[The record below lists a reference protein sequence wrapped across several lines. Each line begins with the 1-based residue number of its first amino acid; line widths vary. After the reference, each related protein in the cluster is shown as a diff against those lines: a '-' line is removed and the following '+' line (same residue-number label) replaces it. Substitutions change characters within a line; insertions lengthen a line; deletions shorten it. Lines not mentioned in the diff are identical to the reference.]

1 MSPAA
6 PSATG
11 IALVLGAGGAR
22 GVAHAAVLR
31 RLRREGVPIE
41 AIVGCSVGAIVGAMY
56 AAAGM
61 EPDEMLRASRRLT
74 AGSLLAFALSRW
86 RVPGLSGVA
95 ARHAGAIPEY
105 LARLE
110 AATFERLHHGVR
122 RLGVLTFDVVR
133 REEVFVLG
141 GPGLPAPLPVASAV
155 KASAAIPVLFP
166 PLRADLGGRRRYLA
180 DAGWFTAVPIE
191 RAFAPPLRSWRVI
204 AVDLSLLVCPR
215 QARRSYWRRLQQA
228 CGDRLLVLRPE
239 VRGCGT
245 IFSRPGD
252 PARLADAGEAAVERS
267 LGVLRAWQR
276 AQAAPRAGF
285 LDSPGSNC

>member
-1 MSPAA
+1 MTRAVSSAA
-6 PSATG
+6 G

-31 RLRREGVPIE
+31 RLRREGVPID
-41 AIVGCSVGAIVGAMY
+41 AIVGCSVGAIVGAMH

-61 EPDEMLRASRRLT
+61 EPDEMLLAARRLT
-74 AGSLLAFALSRW
+74 PASLLAFALSRW
-86 RVPGLSGVA
+86 RLPGLSA
-95 ARHAGAIPEY
+95 AAQRRAGAIPEY

-110 AATFERLHHGVR
+110 RASFERLHHGVR
-122 RLGVLTFDVVR
+122 RLGVLTFDIVR

-141 GPGLPAPLPVASAV
+141 GPGLPAPLPVAAAV

-166 PLRADLGGRRRYLA
+166 PLPADMDGRRRYLA
-180 DAGWFTAVPIE
+180 DPGWFTAVPVE
-191 RAFAPPLRSWRVI
+191 RAFAPPLLAGRVI

-215 QARRSYWRRLQQA
+215 QARRAYWRGLQEA

-239 VRGCGT
+239 VHGCGT
-245 IFSRPGD
+245 IFSRRGD
-252 PARLADAGEAAVERS
+252 PARLTDAGEAAVERS

-276 AQAAPRAGF
+276 AEAAPRAGF
-285 LDSPGSNC
+285 LDSPGSTC